1 MRLAIEPSLRTD
13 VSFVHTLRDGIDVA
27 ERAGIDVVADLGNC
41 WMERN
46 YEESVR
52 RAGSRIAAVQF
63 ADAVFGTPQ
72 QPPPGGRAVPG
83 DGDLPISRFFEA
95 ALDAG
100 YTGLFELE
108 QVGPRIEAE
117 GHGAALRRGV
127 ERASAL
133 LEEVC
138 SMSSAIVFNGDE
150 TWEERDVPVPDP
162 QPGGAVL
169 RVEATGLCHSDVD
182 HFRGHVHT
190 SWEESSHR
198 SPATRSSAG
207 SRRSTRPRPR
217 VGSRRGRPSRG
228 PRHGLHS
235 RRVPDLRP

>member
-1 MRLAIEPSLRTD
+1 MSLLTSATVGWSATTR
-13 VSFVHTLRDGIDVA
+13 
-27 ERAGIDVVADLGNC
+27 
-41 WMERN
+41 
-46 YEESVR
+46 ESVR

-63 ADAVFGTPQ
+63 ADAVFGSPG

-83 DGDLPISRFFEA
+83 DGDLPISRFLEA

-108 QVGPRIEAE
+108 QVGPLIEAE
-117 GHGAALRRGV
+117 GHREALRRGV

-133 LEEVC
+133 LEEG
-138 SMSSAIVFNGDE
+138 SWMSRAIVFNGDE
-150 TWEERDVPVPDP
+150 TWEERDLPVPDP

-190 SWEESSHR
+190 SWGGEFPSIAGHEIVGRIEKIDPARPPSGGSPRATESR
-198 SPATRSSAG
+198 SATWSSLPTGTGFTAMT
-207 SRRSTRPRPR
+207 SR
-217 VGSRRGRPSRG
+217 
-228 PRHGLHS
+228 
-235 RRVPDLRP
+235 